1 MIINQV
7 RTHML
12 HCQKDLFDLPEEVS
26 YLNCAT
32 LSPFMKQLAE
42 VGKKAID
49 QRARPYEVGKDEW
62 FGPSR
67 DLKKSFAQLIN
78 CPEPERIALI
88 PAVSYG
94 MAIAAKNIKLQPNE
108 EVLIVSEQFPSN
120 YYVWHRLT
128 EKYGAKL
135 RVISPP
141 KVHAQKG
148 RTWNANILE
157 AISDKTRVITI
168 GNVYWTDGTLFQLE
182 AISQKAKQHHALLI
196 VDGSQSVGALPFDVQ
211 KIKPDLLV
219 CAGYKWLF
227 GPYSLGVAY
236 FGDYFDGGIPLEE
249 SWINRKD
256 SDNFQAL
263 VDYTDEYRPL
273 AGRYDMGQSLNLQLA
288 PVLNASIQQ
297 LLTWGVDNIQAYC
310 KKITANPI
318 HQLREMGCLIEEDAF
333 RPGHLFGI
341 HFQRKID
348 IERLQQIFAD
358 EQLYVSFRG
367 SAIRISVN
375 VYNDEADM
383 EKLVGCIAML

>member
-1 MIINQV
+1 
-7 RTHML
+7 ML

-62 FGPSR
+62 FGPSQK
-67 DLKKSFAQLIN
+67 LKKSFAQLIH
-78 CPEPERIALI
+78 CPEPARIALV

-94 MAIAAKNIKLQPNE
+94 MATAAKNIKLQADE
-108 EVLIVSEQFPSN
+108 EILLVSEQFPSN
-120 YYVWHRLT
+120 YYTWLRLA

-141 KVHAQKG
+141 KEHSNKG
-148 RTWNANILE
+148 RIWNANILD
-157 AISDKTRVITI
+157 AISDKTRVVTI

-182 AISQKAKQHHALLI
+182 AISRKARQHHALLI
-196 VDGSQSVGALPFDVQ
+196 VDGSQSVGALPFDMQ
-211 KIKPDLLV
+211 KIQPDLLV

-227 GPYSLGVAY
+227 GPYAMSIAY
-236 FGDYFDGGIPLEE
+236 FGEYFDQGIPLEE

-263 VDYTDEYRPL
+263 VDYTNEYSPI
-273 AGRYDMGQSLNLQLA
+273 AGRYNMGQSLSLQLA
-288 PVLNASIQQ
+288 PILNAAIEQ
-297 LLTWGVDNIQAYC
+297 LLDWGVDNIQSYC
-310 KKITANPI
+310 QRLTAEPIKKLN
-318 HQLREMGCLIEEDAF
+318 EMGCLIEEEAF

-341 HFQRKID
+341 RFQRKID
-348 IERLQQIFAD
+348 IERLKQIFAD

-367 SAIRISVN
+367 SSIRISVN
-375 VYNDEADM
+375 VFNDEADM
-383 EKLVGCIAML
+383 EKLVNCISML